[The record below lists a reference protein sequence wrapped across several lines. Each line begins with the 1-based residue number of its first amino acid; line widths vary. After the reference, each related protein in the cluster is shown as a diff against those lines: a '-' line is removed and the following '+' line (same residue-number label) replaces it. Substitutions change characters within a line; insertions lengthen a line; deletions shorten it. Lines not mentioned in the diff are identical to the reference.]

1 MYLVLILL
9 QLITFILTYIIPKG
23 LFDTIEYSSEE
34 NLFII
39 KINGKKNSIIRVN
52 ATQEELDK
60 RDISVSLDSFLKGI
74 ITRPLAIPN
83 TYDRINENNGI
94 WYNIFDIF
102 SFPMKG
108 LIDSSD
114 ICFYL
119 FITGGALNILDK
131 MKIFS
136 SGMKALNNRFKSKF
150 YLLIVI
156 LVLAAFG
163 GTTFGL
169 FEEII
174 NIYPII
180 MPFFINK
187 NNKNSDYFDG
197 LLSMSPLFLGSI
209 CGNMFSTITPSSVV
223 LASNIA
229 GIDFLEGF
237 FLRLIGLILSL
248 FLTIGYLW
256 IYYHLINNGE
266 GRSFIDNDTEEK
278 LLDKYEQDEE
288 KKQNDFELRL
298 VDEKNIANYI

>member
-1 MYLVLILL
+1 
-9 QLITFILTYIIPKG
+9 
-23 LFDTIEYSSEE
+23 
-34 NLFII
+34 
-39 KINGKKNSIIRVN
+39 
-52 ATQEELDK
+52 
-60 RDISVSLDSFLKGI
+60 
-74 ITRPLAIPN
+74 
-83 TYDRINENNGI
+83 
-94 WYNIFDIF
+94 
-102 SFPMKG
+102 
-108 LIDSSD
+108 
-114 ICFYL
+114 
-119 FITGGALNILDK
+119 
-131 MKIFS
+131 
-136 SGMKALNNRFKSKF
+136 MKALNNRFKSKF

-256 IYYHLINNGE
+256 IYYYLINTGE
-266 GRSFIDNDTEEK
+266 VRSFIDDDTEEK
-278 LLDKYEQDEE
+278 LLDKFEQEEE
-288 KKQNDFELRL
+288 KKT
-298 VDEKNIANYI
+298 K